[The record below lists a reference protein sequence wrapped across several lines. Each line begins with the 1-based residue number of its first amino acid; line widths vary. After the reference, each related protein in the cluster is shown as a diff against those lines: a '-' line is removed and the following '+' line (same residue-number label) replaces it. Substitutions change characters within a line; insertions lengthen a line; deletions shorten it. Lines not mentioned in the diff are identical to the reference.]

1 MKYQPCILVWCLHR
15 TPKFFL
21 APCNTYW
28 KNGRA
33 FLFELVLA
41 QNLRTREKLRINHS
55 LCYKYETDNDSTGK
69 FQSSFFFWMKNEC
82 CWVDH
87 LYICLVSLQK
97 SCGVTMVLARDR
109 QGHQCCESGS
119 ILQDRRFQI
128 SGISFWRLIQL
139 VLQIIGISSMA
150 FKEIRL
156 VLWHAMET
164 KLCTSGGPCDLSG
177 VRHLYFFFF

>member
-1 MKYQPCILVWCLHR
+1 M
-15 TPKFFL
+15 
-21 APCNTYW
+21 
-28 KNGRA
+28 
-33 FLFELVLA
+33 
-41 QNLRTREKLRINHS
+41 
-55 LCYKYETDNDSTGK
+55 
-69 FQSSFFFWMKNEC
+69 
-82 CWVDH
+82 
-87 LYICLVSLQK
+87 
-97 SCGVTMVLARDR
+97 TMVLARDR

-128 SGISFWRLIQL
+128 SGIFFWRLIQL

-177 VRHLYFFFF
+177 VRHFFFFF